1 MIWRKKHMF
10 MYTKKDKEVQPI
22 DRSSLLSLAHNLR
35 RFIYYY
41 RTNIVMTEKRKQIL
55 DELEKY
61 AMVLENERYGLVIN
75 DTSVIF
81 DDVSNGEWLRNGKQI
96 DISLLNDEDLP
107 F

>member
-1 MIWRKKHMF
+1 MIWRKKRMF

-22 DRSSLLSLAHNLR
+22 DRSSLLSLARNLR

-41 RTNIVMTEKRKQIL
+41 KTNIVMTEKRKQIL

-61 AMVLENERYGLVIN
+61 TMVLENERYGLVIN

-81 DDVSNGEWLRNGKQI
+81 DDVSNGEWLRNGQQI